1 MECRH
6 LGEVKLE
13 STFLYTSL
21 HSTLTMRFFVA
32 ETPARGKQT
41 KNPPRQKALT
51 RQNTLPDKR
60 PSTVWTI
67 FYESEEVEGLLSVS
81 SDKRPSYVGETKGP
95 PFSYW
100 KQEGLLSLV
109 LRRAFCQSARTKD
122 PPPFQKNNS

>member
-1 MECRH
+1 MVCSRIKMYISF
-6 LGEVKLE
+6 G
-13 STFLYTSL
+13 TSL
-21 HSTLTMRFFVA
+21 HFV
-32 ETPARGKQT
+32 GKQT

-95 PFSYW
+95 PFSY
-100 KQEGLLSLV
+100 
-109 LRRAFCQSARTKD
+109 
-122 PPPFQKNNS
+122 